1 MFVKLSEYIRC
12 FALDKDNSWRMQ
24 NKNEYVLHGIIMF
37 GSSTY
42 DKLFLKWLKNYEAD
56 IFERYSIG
64 NLIFLR
70 TMITII
76 YMFNY
81 FTKYPYTLR

>member
-1 MFVKLSEYIRC
+1 VKLSEYIRC

-42 DKLFLKWLKNYEAD
+42 DKLFLK
-56 IFERYSIG
+56 
-64 NLIFLR
+64 
-70 TMITII
+70 
-76 YMFNY
+76 
-81 FTKYPYTLR
+81 